1 MLSVDESTEGGM
13 ISKESAGVILL
24 FAWKIDKGLV
34 EYGGLCSGL
43 LLKFLLIHTNIQEPI
58 NITKNSPT
66 KTHIRRHHHL
76 TPTHQHHRHQQE

>member
-34 EYGGLCSGL
+34 EYGGICSGL

-58 NITKNSPT
+58 NITKNISVT
-66 KTHIRRHHHL
+66 NTYTSDAI
-76 TPTHQHHRHQQE
+76 TI